1 MKKVI
6 VACGTGMATSSM
18 IAEKVRAVLEDNQV
32 DYTLSQ
38 AQLSELDM
46 YKEADL
52 FVTAMR
58 VEEDYGV
65 PMVVGT
71 PFLVGIGEAEA
82 AAKIIEILKK
92 WAV

>member
-1 MKKVI
+1 MKRVI

-18 IAEKVRAVLEDNQV
+18 IAEKVRKVLDDNDV
-32 DYTLSQ
+32 EYTLSQ

-82 AAKIIEILKK
+82 AEKIINILKN
-92 WAV
+92 

>member
-6 VACGTGMATSSM
+6 VACGTGRATSSM

-92 WAV
+92 

>member
-18 IAEKVRAVLEDNQV
+18 IAEKVRAVLEYNQV

-92 WAV
+92 

>member
-1 MKKVI
+1 MKRVI

-18 IAEKVRAVLEDNQV
+18 IAEKVRQVLEDNDV

-58 VEEDYGV
+58 VDEDYDV

-82 AAKIIEILKK
+82 AAKIIEILKD
-92 WAV
+92 

>member
-1 MKKVI
+1 MKKII

-18 IAEKVRAVLEDNQV
+18 IAEKVRAVLEENQV
-32 DYTLSQ
+32 EYTLSQ

-92 WAV
+92 

>member
-1 MKKVI
+1 MEKVI

-92 WAV
+92 

>member
-38 AQLSELDM
+38 AQVSELDM

-65 PMVVGT
+65 PMVVET

-92 WAV
+92 

>member
-58 VEEDYGV
+58 VVEDYGV

-92 WAV
+92 

>member
-71 PFLVGIGEAEA
+71 PFLVGIDEAEA

-92 WAV
+92 

>member
-18 IAEKVRAVLEDNQV
+18 IAEKVRQVLEDNEV
-32 DYTLSQ
+32 EYTLSQ

-82 AAKIIEILKK
+82 AAKIIEILKN
-92 WAV
+92 

>member
-38 AQLSELDM
+38 AQLSEIDM
-46 YKEADL
+46 YK
-52 FVTAMR
+52 
-58 VEEDYGV
+58 
-65 PMVVGT
+65 
-71 PFLVGIGEAEA
+71 
-82 AAKIIEILKK
+82 
-92 WAV
+92 

>member
-82 AAKIIEILKK
+82 ATKIIEILKK
-92 WAV
+92 

>member
-71 PFLVGIGEAEA
+71 PFLVGIGEAET

-92 WAV
+92 

>member
-1 MKKVI
+1 
-6 VACGTGMATSSM
+6 MATSSM
-18 IAEKVRAVLEDNQV
+18 IAEKVRKVLDDNEV
-32 DYTLSQ
+32 EYTLSQ

-82 AAKIIEILKK
+82 AEKIIDILKN
-92 WAV
+92 

>member
-71 PFLVGIGEAEA
+71 PFLVGIGEAE
-82 AAKIIEILKK
+82 
-92 WAV
+92 

>member
-1 MKKVI
+1 MKRVI

-18 IAEKVRAVLEDNQV
+18 IAEKVRKVLDDNEV
-32 DYTLSQ
+32 EYTLSQ

-82 AAKIIEILKK
+82 AEKIIDILKN
-92 WAV
+92 

>member
-32 DYTLSQ
+32 DYKLSQ

-92 WAV
+92 

>member
-92 WAV
+92 

>member
-1 MKKVI
+1 
-6 VACGTGMATSSM
+6 MATSSM

-92 WAV
+92 

>member
-6 VACGTGMATSSM
+6 VACGTGMATSYM
-18 IAEKVRAVLEDNQV
+18 IAEIVRAVLEDNQV

-92 WAV
+92 

>member
-18 IAEKVRAVLEDNQV
+18 IAEKVRQVLEDNEV
-32 DYTLSQ
+32 EYTLSQ

-58 VEEDYGV
+58 IEEDYGV

-82 AAKIIEILKK
+82 AAKIIEILKN
-92 WAV
+92 

>member
-58 VEEDYGV
+58 VEQDYGV

-92 WAV
+92 

>member
-1 MKKVI
+1 MKEVI

-92 WAV
+92 

>member
-18 IAEKVRAVLEDNQV
+18 IAEKVRAVLEDNHV

-92 WAV
+92 

>member
-58 VEEDYGV
+58 VEEEYGV

-92 WAV
+92 

>member
-52 FVTAMR
+52 FLTAMR

-92 WAV
+92 

>member
-18 IAEKVRAVLEDNQV
+18 IAEKGRAVLEDNQV

-92 WAV
+92 

>member
-6 VACGTGMATSSM
+6 VAWGTGMATSSM

-52 FVTAMR
+52 FVIAMR

-92 WAV
+92 

>member
-18 IAEKVRAVLEDNQV
+18 IAEKVRQVLEDNQV
-32 DYTLSQ
+32 EYTLSQ

-58 VEEDYGV
+58 VDEDYGV

-82 AAKIIEILKK
+82 AAKIIAILKD
-92 WAV
+92 

>member
-1 MKKVI
+1 MKRVI

-18 IAEKVRAVLEDNQV
+18 IAEKVRQVLEENDIE
-32 DYTLSQ
+32 YTLSQ

-58 VEEDYGV
+58 VDEDYGV

-71 PFLVGIGEAEA
+71 PFLVGIGETEA
-82 AAKIIEILKK
+82 AAKIIEILKD
-92 WAV
+92 

>member
-18 IAEKVRAVLEDNQV
+18 IAEKVRSVLEDNQV

-92 WAV
+92 

>member
-65 PMVVGT
+65 SMVVGT

-92 WAV
+92 

>member
-82 AAKIIEILKK
+82 AAKNIEILKK
-92 WAV
+92 

>member
-6 VACGTGMATSSM
+6 VACGTGMAPSSM

-92 WAV
+92 